1 MEMEDIIADALVAAL
16 SKRINVDVLKKAF
29 TKPVKKV
36 IYRKL
41 TEELFYNLF
50 KEKKLNLVS
59 GFGTVLIKNIKEK
72 EKKVFD
78 KKTGSMITK
87 QIKGARVV
95 YKPGDFV
102 KQFL

>member
-1 MEMEDIIADALVAAL
+1 MEDIISDTLITAL
-16 SKRINVDVLKKAF
+16 SERGIDAELLKKALS
-29 TKPVKKV
+29 KPVKKA
-36 IYRKL
+36 IYKKL
-41 TEELFYNLF
+41 TEEVFYNLL

-59 GFGTVLIKNIKEK
+59 GFGTVLIKDIGER

-78 KKTGSMITK
+78 KKAGCMVIK
-87 QIKGARVV
+87 KIKGNRVV

>member
-1 MEMEDIIADALVAAL
+1 MEIEDAIADAFIAAL
-16 SKRINVDVLKKAF
+16 SEKISANLLKKAF

-36 IYRKL
+36 VYRRL
-41 TEELFYNLF
+41 TEEVFYYLL

-78 KKTGSMITK
+78 KKTGDMIPK
-87 QIKGARVV
+87 HIKGAKVI
-95 YKPGDFV
+95 YKPGHLV

>member
-1 MEMEDIIADALVAAL
+1 MDMEDIIADALIAAL
-16 SKRINVDVLKKAF
+16 SERIDAEVLKKAF

-41 TEELFYNLF
+41 TEGLFYNLL
-50 KEKKLNLVS
+50 KEKKLNLIS
-59 GFGTVLIKNIKEK
+59 GFGTVLIKDIKEK

-78 KKTGSMITK
+78 KKTGSMVTK
-87 QIKGARVV
+87 KVKGSKVV
-95 YKPGDFV
+95 YRPGDFM